1 MAIDLQNPCVGS
13 KIYPNSVRPHSMEKL
28 KAETF
33 KSSLEKTDEE
43 VDVGAGNTE
52 LEAEVADNKNEEY
65 SYESDRSPFPEGE

>member
-1 MAIDLQNPCVGS
+1 
-13 KIYPNSVRPHSMEKL
+13 MEKL

-43 VDVGAGNTE
+43 VDVGVGNTE

-65 SYESDRSPFPEGE
+65 SYESNRSPFPEGE